1 METHI
6 LVTGATGNVGLPAV
20 RELVSRGLKV
30 RALTRDPTRAGKL
43 RLSGVEVIA
52 GDLGRPVSVNNAIR
66 DISHVLLISPV
77 DNRMVEM
84 QEAVVDAARRAG
96 VKHVVK
102 LSVLG
107 AAADAPVAMFRR
119 HREIEVQLERSGLA
133 WTHLRSAFFM
143 QNTLGFGPT
152 IRSQGAFFACMKRGR
167 VAMVDVRDVARA
179 AVAVLAG
186 KGHEG
191 KAYELTGPEALSL
204 HDVADRIGA
213 VLRQQV
219 LYVDQPPA
227 KVISALLG
235 NEVPEWLANDLA
247 ALYEY
252 LGQGKMAQVS
262 RDIATLTGTPAANFD
277 RFAEDY
283 VGQFRGM

>member
-1 METHI
+1 METQI

-20 RELVSRGLKV
+20 RELASRGLKV
-30 RALTRDPTRAGKL
+30 RALTRDPNRAGKL
-43 RLSGVEVIA
+43 RLAGVEVVT
-52 GDLGRPVSVNNAIR
+52 GELGRPVSVNNAIR
-66 DISHVLLISPV
+66 DITHVLLISPV
-77 DNRMVEM
+77 DSRMVEM

-96 VKHVVK
+96 VKQVVK

-107 AAADAPVAMFRR
+107 AAADAPVAMFRW
-119 HREIEVQLERSGLA
+119 HREIEEQLERSGLA

-143 QNTLGFGPT
+143 QNTLGFAPT

-179 AVAVLAG
+179 AAAVVTG

-191 KAYELTGPEALSL
+191 KAYDLTGPEALSL

-227 KVISALLG
+227 KVLSSLLG
-235 NEVPEWLANDLA
+235 NEVPEWLAKDLT

-252 LGQGKMAQVS
+252 LGQGKMAQIS
-262 RDIATLTGTPAANFD
+262 RDIATLTGNQPANFD

-283 VGQFRGM
+283 VGLFRGM

>member
-20 RELVSRGLKV
+20 RELASRGLKV
-30 RALTRDPTRAGKL
+30 RACSRDPNRAAKL
-43 RLSGVEVIA
+43 RISGVEVITA
-52 GDLGRPVSVNNAIR
+52 DLGRPVSVNNAIR
-66 DISHVLLISPV
+66 DITHVLLISPM
-77 DNRMVEM
+77 DQRMVEM

-102 LSVLG
+102 LSVSG
-107 AAADAPVAMFRR
+107 AATNAPIAMFRW
-119 HREIEVQLERSGLA
+119 HREIEEQLERSGLA

-143 QNTLGFGPT
+143 QNTLGFAPT
-152 IRSQGAFFACMKRGR
+152 IQSQGAIFACMRRGR

-179 AVAVLAG
+179 AAAVIAG
-186 KGHEG
+186 TGHEG
-191 KAYELTGPEALSL
+191 KVYELTGPEALSL
-204 HDVADRIGA
+204 HDVADRIGT

-219 LYVDQPPA
+219 LYADQPPA
-227 KVISALLG
+227 KMLSALLASDI
-235 NEVPEWLANDLA
+235 PEWLAKDLV

-252 LGQGKMAQVS
+252 LGQGKMAQVT
-262 RDIATLTGTPAANFD
+262 RDIATLTGSPPANFD

-283 VGQFRGM
+283 VGMFRGM

>member
-6 LVTGATGNVGLPAV
+6 LVTGASGNVGLPAV
-20 RELVSRGLKV
+20 RDLASRGLKV
-30 RALTRDPTRAGKL
+30 RALTRDPNRAGKL
-43 RLSGVEVIA
+43 KISGVEVITA
-52 GDLGRPVSVNNAIR
+52 ELGRPVSVNNALR
-66 DISHVLLISPV
+66 DITHVLLISPV
-77 DNRMVEM
+77 DSRMVEM

-107 AAADAPVAMFRR
+107 AATNAPVAMFRW
-119 HREIEVQLERSGLA
+119 HREIEEQLERSGVA
-133 WTHLRSAFFM
+133 WTHLRAAFFM
-143 QNTLGFGPT
+143 QNTLGFAPT
-152 IRSQGAFFACMKRGR
+152 IRSQGAIFACMKRGR
-167 VAMVDVRDVARA
+167 VAMVDARDVARA
-179 AVAVLAG
+179 AAAVLAG

-191 KAYELTGPEALSL
+191 KAYDVTGPEALSL
-204 HDVADRIGA
+204 HDVADRLAG

-227 KVISALLG
+227 RLVSALLA
-235 NEVPEWLANDLA
+235 NEVPEWLAKDLT

-252 LGQGKMAQVS
+252 LAQGKMAQVS
-262 RDIATLTGTPAANFD
+262 RDFATLTGDPPANFD

-283 VGQFRGM
+283 VGMFRGM

>member
-20 RELVSRGLKV
+20 RELASRGLKV
-30 RALTRDPTRAGKL
+30 RACSRDPNRAAKL
-43 RLSGVEVIA
+43 RISGVEFITA
-52 GDLGRPVSVNNAIR
+52 DLGRPVSVNNAIR
-66 DISHVLLISPV
+66 DITHVLLISPV

-96 VKHVVK
+96 VKHIVK
-102 LSVLG
+102 MSVLG
-107 AAADAPVAMFRR
+107 AAANAPVAMFRW
-119 HREIEVQLERSGLA
+119 HREIEEQLERSGVP

-143 QNTLGFGPT
+143 QNTLAFAPT
-152 IRSQGAFFACMKRGR
+152 IQSQAAFFACMKRGR

-179 AVAVLAG
+179 AAAVVAG

-213 VLRQQV
+213 VLRRQV
-219 LYVDQPPA
+219 VYVDQPPA
-227 KVISALLG
+227 KVLSALLAA
-235 NEVPEWLANDLA
+235 EVPEWLAKDLT

-262 RDIATLTGTPAANFD
+262 RDVATLTGAPASNFD

-283 VGQFRGM
+283 VGIFRGM

>member
-1 METHI
+1 MDTHI
-6 LVTGATGNVGLPAV
+6 LVTGATGNAGLPAV

-30 RALTRDPTRAGKL
+30 RALTRDPSRAAKL
-43 RLSGVEVIA
+43 RLSGVEVIG
-52 GDLGRPVSVNNAIR
+52 GDLGRPVSVNNALR
-66 DISHVLLISPV
+66 DITHVLLISPV

-107 AAADAPVAMFRR
+107 AAADAPVTMFRW
-119 HREIEVQLERSGLA
+119 HREIEEQLERSGLA
-133 WTHLRSAFFM
+133 WTHLRCAFFM
-143 QNTLGFGPT
+143 QNTLAFGPT

-167 VAMVDVRDVARA
+167 AAMVDVRDVARA
-179 AVAVLAG
+179 AVAVLGG

-227 KVISALLG
+227 KVISGLLG
-235 NEVPEWLANDLA
+235 NEVPEWLAKDLV

-252 LGQGKMAQVS
+252 LAQGKMAQVS
-262 RDIATLTGTPAANFD
+262 RDIATLTGSPAANFD

>member
-20 RELVSRGLKV
+20 RELASRGLKV
-30 RALTRDPTRAGKL
+30 RALSRDPARAARL
-43 RLSGVEVIA
+43 RLSGVEVVA
-52 GDLGRPVSVNNAIR
+52 GDLGRPVSLNSAIR
-66 DISHVLLISPV
+66 DITHVLLVSPV
-77 DNRMVEM
+77 DPRMVEM

-96 VKHVVK
+96 VRHIVK
-102 LSVLG
+102 LSVMG
-107 AAADAPVAMFRR
+107 ASADAPVAMFRW
-119 HREIEVQLERSGLA
+119 HREVEAQLERSGLA
-133 WTHLRSAFFM
+133 WTHLRSAYFM
-143 QNTLGFGPT
+143 QNTLSFGPT

-167 VAMVDVRDVARA
+167 AAMVDVRDVARA
-179 AVAVLAG
+179 AVAVLTG

-204 HDVADRIGA
+204 HDVADRLGA

-219 LYVDQPPA
+219 LYADQPPA
-227 KVISALLG
+227 KVVAAMLG
-235 NEVPEWLANDLA
+235 NEVPEWLAKDLT

-252 LGQGKMAQVS
+252 LALGKMAQAS
-262 RDIATLTGTPAANFD
+262 RDIVTLTGTPPGNFD

-283 VGQFRGM
+283 VGMFRGM